1 MEEPEPTKDP
11 IPCEPEKRLRR
22 WRRLILRGLLLTV
35 LAYLTILGAI
45 WYHAITSSLAAR
57 WLRIHV
63 FHVIFAGYVA
73 AMALV
78 PIGVI
83 ASGGISL
90 LARRSGN
97 RRLATRAGR
106 SFLLCLG
113 LLIGLFL
120 CEGVCAWRLS
130 HDLRL
135 SHPPIL
141 EETSDQPKPDARPLR
156 QVPSKDSQPGT
167 FEVVI
172 IGESS
177 ARGVPFYPR
186 LSLDRIITWQLER
199 AFPGKTFHAENRAEQ
214 GITLEMAIERLVGL
228 ERRPD
233 LLIVYAGHN
242 EFQSRF
248 GWGRKV
254 PYYWIESKVAPAT
267 MAKGIRAWSWGAE
280 FFGRNADRFEIEV
293 APPPRYERDPAD
305 SPSCTSAEY
314 ATVLHEYRRRLDGLL
329 SDCDSAGIATMVI
342 LPPSNLGAFDPNR
355 SVLSPETSLADQRDF
370 MARFEGVRSRA
381 SANHEAAIQAYRDLI
396 VEQPGFADA
405 HYRLAQL
412 LEKAGSYDEA
422 RREFTRA
429 SDLDGCPFRCQTP
442 FLNVCRDLGERHRSI
457 VIDAPQLLARACPHG
472 IVGNRMFV
480 DAHHPSLNNF
490 VIMARE
496 ALYQLKARKMFGWPA
511 SAPVPEFT
519 TADCVEKFH
528 LDQDLWIKI
537 CTGSQKYY
545 GITGLALRDRKW
557 RYSIADQY
565 GRGLQLLTEGKG
577 PDETGLPALQIKN
590 ELRAEPLPGE
600 GGMGD
605 GAMSDLE
612 ARASINGSD

>member
-422 RREFTRA
+422 RREYTRA

-442 FLNVCRDLGERHRSI
+442 FLDVCRELGERHRSM
-457 VIDAPQLLARACPHG
+457 VVVAPRLLESARPHG
-472 IVGNRMFV
+472 IVNDRLFA
-480 DAHHPSLNNF
+480 DAHHPALNTF
-490 VIMARE
+490 VIIARD
-496 ALYQLKARKMFGWPA
+496 AIRQIKARNMFGWPDDVP
-511 SAPVPEFT
+511 APSFT
-519 TADCVEKFH
+519 LAECVERFNLDTEAWIEACKNSWKFY
-528 LDQDLWIKI
+528 LVT
-537 CTGSQKYY
+537 CTLPRDGRWRKSVAMSY
-545 GITGLALRDRKW
+545 GNAVE
-557 RYSIADQY
+557 
-565 GRGLQLLTEGKG
+565 LLEAGKS
-577 PDETGLPALQIKN
+577 PDETGIPSLRISE
-590 ELRAEPLPGE
+590 ELRADQGE
-600 GGMGD
+600 
-605 GAMSDLE
+605 
-612 ARASINGSD
+612 